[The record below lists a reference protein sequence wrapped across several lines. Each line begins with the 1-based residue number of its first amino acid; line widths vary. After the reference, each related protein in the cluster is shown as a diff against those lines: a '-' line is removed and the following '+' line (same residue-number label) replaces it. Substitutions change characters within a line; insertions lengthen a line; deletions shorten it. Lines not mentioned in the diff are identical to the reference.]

1 MTLSQKIMLLG
12 DIGVG
17 KTSIVRRLVFN
28 KFDTQYKATIG
39 VDIYSHNIELELR
52 GNNQTIKLIIWDI
65 DGDFGDSIFNHIYT
79 KGANGALII
88 GDASRTHTYDSML
101 RLEEGFKEQLPGRP
115 VALVLNKTDLAPQ
128 GYERDLPK
136 AFIKPQIPFILTSAK
151 TGENIEQAFN
161 ALSEMIALRET

>member
-1 MTLSQKIMLLG
+1 MLG

-17 KTSIVRRLVFN
+17 KTSIVRRFVLN

-39 VDIYSHNIELELR
+39 VDIYTHNIEVHIRNED
-52 GNNQTIKLIIWDI
+52 QSIKLVIWDI
-65 DGDFGDSIFNHIYT
+65 DGDFDDSIFNHIYT

-136 AFIKPQIPFILTSAK
+136 AFIKPQMPFILTSAK
-151 TGENIEQAFN
+151 TGENVETAFKI
-161 ALSEMIALRET
+161 LSEMIALREL